1 MSVGPRIQ
9 TIIFHNRSQ
18 HMADKT
24 GTIDEHT
31 LGSYHPDQ
39 DCILPTEPAL
49 ATSNTS
55 DEFHDVRHLYDQA
68 PTGITISL
76 IASTLLA
83 WWLMESVPDYIVLP
97 WLAFI
102 ALTSIMHLFVVKQ
115 FRLSGAYISISSNW
129 VSYNAF
135 LFSMLGLAWSV
146 GYLFFFP
153 YISETEQMFLFYAA
167 GLMAIG
173 MLPVLS
179 AVLSGYMIFISAVA
193 IPLLFLLIGQP
204 AERMFFMALGIMSS
218 YVLLAVVAKNY
229 QVSLGK
235 SHNLASNASRQA
247 RQQFENSEQIKET
260 NLKLRKEAED
270 YRKAS
275 IRGNLERDQ
284 ALKTLQS
291 INEGV
296 ITTDHAGKI
305 NFINPVAEVYLG
317 WEKEHVIGKR
327 IERIFNIVDQKTR
340 KKLVMPVDKCLDS
353 KSIITG
359 NNSSILVRRDG
370 VEYAIE
376 YTLTPVTDKQSSA
389 TGTAL
394 VFRDVTE
401 KRELEK
407 NLTWQA
413 SHDPLT
419 GLINRREF
427 DNRLSKIIS
436 SDNID
441 GNEHALCFIDLDNFK
456 IINDSCGHVAGDELL
471 KKIAACLK
479 NKSRD
484 TDTIARIGGDEFGVI
499 LYSCAMGKAGLIAEI
514 FREQIEK
521 LEFHW
526 QGRTYNITSSIGV
539 IAIDNS
545 YRELSDVIRAA
556 DISCYDAKDKGKN
569 QVSLLVQ
576 GDRVINDKHSQIQW
590 VEKIRDC
597 LARQAFALHT
607 QEIRPLDDM
616 NEILICENLL
626 RIDDAG
632 ELVLPGQY
640 MPAIERYHMMPE
652 IDRWVVKASFELL
665 AYGHPVLDQYNVVSI
680 NLSEQSIA
688 DEKLI
693 AYILNLVEEYEIR
706 PERICFDVPES
717 SLHRNVARTERFIQ
731 SIKAGGCRIAID
743 NFSSGLDTF
752 RILKPLDIDFIKF
765 NGRISDMSNEKKGL
779 EYTILESINQIS
791 HLIGA
796 QTIGK
801 YISDENNLDVLFDIG
816 VDYAQ
821 GFYISRPAALS

>member
-1 MSVGPRIQ
+1 MSVVPCIR
-9 TIIFHNRSQ
+9 TKSFHDRSQ
-18 HMADKT
+18 DMTDKS
-24 GTIDEHT
+24 GIIDEHT
-31 LGSYHPDQ
+31 LDSEHPEQ
-39 DCILPTEPAL
+39 NRIKTAEPPV
-49 ATSNTS
+49 ATSGTF
-55 DEFHDVRHLYDQA
+55 DEFHDVRHLYNQA

-76 IASTLLA
+76 VASTMLA
-83 WWLMESVPDYIVLP
+83 WWLMESVPDFIVLP

-102 ALTSIMHLFVVKQ
+102 ALTSIMHLFVVNQ
-115 FRLSGAYISISSNW
+115 YRLSGAYLSISSNW

-135 LFSMLGLAWSV
+135 LFCMLGLAWSV

-153 YISETEQMFLFYAA
+153 YISETEQMFLYYASA
-167 GLMAIG
+167 LMAIG

-179 AVLSGYMIFISAVA
+179 AVLSGYIIFISALA
-193 IPLLFLLIGQP
+193 IPLLFLTIGQTS
-204 AERMFFMALGIMSS
+204 ERIIFIGASVMAS
-218 YVLLAVVAKNY
+218 YVLLALVAKNY
-229 QVSLGK
+229 QASLVK
-235 SHNLASNASRQA
+235 SYAMATNAGRQA
-247 RQQFENSEQIKET
+247 RQQFENSEQVRET

-270 YRKAS
+270 CRKAS
-275 IRGNLERDQ
+275 IRVNLERDQ

-296 ITTDHAGKI
+296 ITTNQAGTI
-305 NFINPVAEVYLG
+305 NFINPVAEIYLG
-317 WEKEHVIGKR
+317 WEKEYVIGRR
-327 IERIFNIVDQKTR
+327 IESIFNVVDQRTR
-340 KKLVMPVDKCLDS
+340 KRLVIPVDKCLDS
-353 KSIITG
+353 KSVISG
-359 NNSSILVRRDG
+359 NNRSILIRRDG
-370 VEYAIE
+370 VEYGIE
-376 YTLTPVTDKQSSA
+376 YTLTPVADKQSSA
-389 TGTAL
+389 IGTAL

-401 KRELEK
+401 KRKLEK

-456 IINDSCGHVAGDELL
+456 IINDSCGHIAGDELL
-471 KKIAACLK
+471 KKISACLK
-479 NKSRD
+479 SKSRD

-514 FREQIEK
+514 FRKQIEK

-526 QGRTYNITSSIGV
+526 EGRSYNVTSSIGV

-556 DISCYDAKDKGKN
+556 DISCYEAKDKGKN
-569 QVSLLVQ
+569 QVNILVQ
-576 GDRVINDKHSQIQW
+576 GDRVINDKHSQIHW
-590 VEKIRDC
+590 LEKIRDC

-626 RIDDAG
+626 RIEDAG
-632 ELVLPGQY
+632 GLILPGQY

-652 IDRWVVKASFELL
+652 IDRWVVKASFELV
-665 AYGHPVLDQYNVVSI
+665 AYGHPVLDRYNVISI

-688 DEKLI
+688 DEKMI
-693 AYILNLVEEYEIR
+693 AYIHNLIDEYEICA
-706 PERICFDVPES
+706 EKLCFEVPES
-717 SLHRNVARTERFIQ
+717 SFHRNIARTEKFIQ
-731 SIKAGGCRIAID
+731 SMKAPGCRIAID
-743 NFSSGLDTF
+743 NFSSGLDMF
-752 RILKPLDIDFIKF
+752 RILKPLNIDFIKF
-765 NGRISDMSNEKKGL
+765 NGRISDLGNEKKSL
-779 EYTILESINQIS
+779 EFTILETINHIS

-801 YISDENNLDVLFDIG
+801 YISDEKNLDVLFDIG

-821 GFYISRPAALS
+821 GFYLSRPTALS